1 MSDSADSEQA
11 DRMELYVLR
20 QKENVYTRAINQLE
34 RRLDAADTHMTE
46 CLQTTRVSLFV
57 LSVHSV
63 LMGLFLGCYS
73 RSPTQS

>member
-34 RRLDAADTHMTE
+34 RRLDATDTHMTE

-57 LSVHSV
+57 LP
-63 LMGLFLGCYS
+63 
-73 RSPTQS
+73 PTSL